1 MNEKRELKSLHS
13 TFQFIVYLMVFMD
26 ILMFVYAPKLMEME
40 EVGRFLFPLFDKLLN
55 LKIYQSVLFGKIA
68 ILIAICLAAIGTKSK
83 KNLGLN
89 PKGHIIFP
97 LAMGLILFFGS
108 VYIYTLEDSF
118 LVFDLTSIESLAYI
132 LCTLIG
138 SVLIHTSLD
147 NVSKMIKSGL
157 GKDEWN
163 IEGESFLQDKK
174 KLENP
179 FSVNIPMKFYY
190 RGKVHKGWINLV
202 NPFRGTFVI
211 GTPGS
216 GKSFGVINPFIRQM
230 IGKGFTMC
238 LYDFKFP
245 DLAQIAYFH
254 YLKAQDKK
262 KNSNFK
268 FHVINLDEVEYSRRI
283 NPINRRYIKTVAN
296 ASETAEAIFQ
306 SLQKSDSSGGAD
318 RFFEQS
324 AINFLSAC
332 IFFVSRY
339 EDGKYSTFAHVLD
352 FLNRDYEDIF
362 NCLTKHPELRSMVSP
377 FRSAYEKRVFKQL
390 EGQVGTLKIFLSRLN
405 TKETAWVFSGDDFDL
420 KISDPNS
427 PSILVLANSTE
438 TQSITGT
445 CYSVII
451 NRLTRLINTKGNL
464 PTALIADEA
473 PTFYIHKIEN
483 LISTARSNKVAVL
496 LGLQELP
503 QLNQLQGKETAST
516 MTSVIGN
523 VLCGSVRHKDTLSW
537 LEMMFG
543 KRKQLGQSLSIDR
556 DRTSV
561 SYSEKYEPLIP
572 AGKIASMHTGEIAG
586 IIATEGTQFD
596 GKYKTSNVH
605 CRVNL
610 NRKEIKQEESSYRT
624 TPKYYDFKGK
634 KEEILTKHFEKI
646 HNQVTEIIEKHR
658 EMTPVE

>member
-1 MNEKRELKSLHS
+1 MNEKRELKSLHG
-13 TFQFIVYLMVFMD
+13 TFQFMVYLMVFLD
-26 ILMFVYAPKLMEME
+26 ILMFVYAPQLMALEG
-40 EVGRFLFPLFDKLLN
+40 VGKYLFPLFDKLLN
-55 LKIYQSVLFGKIA
+55 LKIYQNVLLGKIA
-68 ILIAICLAAIGTKSK
+68 ILVSIALSVIGTAAK
-83 KNLGLN
+83 KNLDLN
-89 PKGHIIFP
+89 PRSQIVIP
-97 LAMGLILFFGS
+97 VSIGLILFFGS
-108 VYIYTLEDSF
+108 IYIYTLEDSF
-118 LVFDLTSIESLAYI
+118 LVFELTSIENLGYI
-132 LCTLIG
+132 LSTLIG

-147 NVSKMIKSGL
+147 NVSKMIKSDL

-179 FSVNIPMKFYY
+179 YSVNIPMKFYY
-190 RGKVHKGWINLV
+190 RGKVHQGWINLV

-339 EDGKYSTFAHVLD
+339 EGGKYSTFAHVLD

-377 FRSAYEKRVFKQL
+377 FRSAYEKKVFKQL

-464 PTALIADEA
+464 PSALIADEA

-503 QLNQLQGKETAST
+503 QLNQLQGKDTAST

-543 KRKQLGQSLSIDR
+543 KRKQLGQSVSIDR
-556 DRTSV
+556 NRTSV

-596 GKYKTSNVH
+596 GKYKTSNIH

-610 NRKEIKQEESSYRT
+610 NMKEIKQEESSYRT

-658 EMTPVE
+658 EMAPVE

>member
-1 MNEKRELKSLHS
+1 MNEKRELKSLHA

-26 ILMFVYAPKLMEME
+26 ILMYVYAPQLLAMDWME
-40 EVGRFLFPLFDKLLN
+40 RFLFPLFEKLQN
-55 LKIYQSVLFGKIA
+55 LKIYSNVLLGKVA
-68 ILIAICLAAIGTKSK
+68 ILIAICLSAIGTVAR
-83 KNLGLN
+83 KNLDLN
-89 PKGHIIFP
+89 PRNQIIFP
-97 LAMGLILFFGS
+97 LAIGLILFFGS
-108 VYIYTLEDSF
+108 IYFYTMEDSF
-118 LVFDLTSIESLAYI
+118 LVMDFTSIQDLGYSLS
-132 LCTLIG
+132 LFIG

-147 NVSKMIKSGL
+147 NVSKLIKSGL

-163 IEGESFLQDKK
+163 IEGESFMQDIKK
-174 KLENP
+174 VENP
-179 FSVNIPMKFYY
+179 YSVNIPMKFYY
-190 RGKVHKGWINLV
+190 RGKVRKGWINLV

-262 KNSNFK
+262 KKPNFK

-283 NPINRRYIKTVAN
+283 NPINRRYLRTVAN

-306 SLQKSDSSGGAD
+306 SLQKSDSTGGAD
-318 RFFEQS
+318 KFFEQS

-339 EDGKYSTFAHVLD
+339 EEGKYSTFAHVLD

-362 NCLTKHPELRSMVSP
+362 NCLTKYPELRSMVSP
-377 FRSAYEKRVFKQL
+377 FRSAFEKKVYKQL

-496 LGLQELP
+496 FGLQELP
-503 QLNQLQGKETAST
+503 QLNQLQGKDTAST

-543 KRKQLGQSLSIDR
+543 KRKQLGQSVSIDR
-556 DRTSV
+556 DKTSI
-561 SYSEKYEPLIP
+561 SYSERYDPLIP

-610 NRKEIKQEESSYRT
+610 DMREIKQEEISYRT
-624 TPKYYDFKGK
+624 TPKFYDFQGR

-646 HNQVTEIIEKHR
+646 HRQVTEIIEKHR
-658 EMTPVE
+658 EMATID

>member
-1 MNEKRELKSLHS
+1 MNERRELKSLHG
-13 TFQFIVYLMVFMD
+13 TFQFVVYLMVFMD
-26 ILMFVYAPKLMEME
+26 ILMFVYAPQLTVLDGIGKY
-40 EVGRFLFPLFDKLLN
+40 FFPLFEKLLN
-55 LKIYQSVLFGKIA
+55 FKIYQNVLLGKIA
-68 ILIAICLAAIGTKSK
+68 ILVAIALSAIGTAAK
-83 KNLGLN
+83 KNLDLN
-89 PKGHIIFP
+89 PRSQIVFP
-97 LAMGLILFFGS
+97 ITLGFILFFGS

-118 LVFDLTSIESLAYI
+118 LVFDLTSMESLGYI
-132 LCTLIG
+132 LSTLIG

-377 FRSAYEKRVFKQL
+377 FRSAYEKKVFKQL

-420 KISDPNS
+420 KISDLKS

-503 QLNQLQGKETAST
+503 QLNQLQGKDTAST

-543 KRKQLGQSLSIDR
+543 KRKQLGQSVSIDR
-556 DRTSV
+556 HRTSV

-596 GKYKTSNVH
+596 GKYKTSNIH

-610 NRKEIKQEESSYRT
+610 NMKEIKQEESSYRT

-658 EMTPVE
+658 EMAPVE

>member
-1 MNEKRELKSLHS
+1 MNEKRELTSLHG
-13 TFQFIVYLMVFMD
+13 TFQFVVYLMVFLD
-26 ILMFVYAPKLMEME
+26 ILMFVYASQLMTLDG
-40 EVGRFLFPLFDKLLN
+40 VGKYLFPLFEKLLN
-55 LKIYQSVLFGKIA
+55 LKIYQNILLGKIA
-68 ILIAICLAAIGTKSK
+68 ILVAIALSAIGTAAK
-83 KNLGLN
+83 KNLDLI
-89 PKGHIIFP
+89 PRSQIVIP
-97 LAMGLILFFGS
+97 ITIGLILFFGS
-108 VYIYTLEDSF
+108 IYIYTLEDSI
-118 LVFDLTSIESLAYI
+118 LVFDLTSIENLGYI
-132 LCTLIG
+132 LSTLIG

-147 NVSKMIKSGL
+147 NVSKAIKSGL

-190 RGKVHKGWINLV
+190 KGKVHKGWINLV

-254 YLKAQDKK
+254 FLKAQDKR

-283 NPINRRYIKTVAN
+283 NPINRRYLKTVAN

-377 FRSAYEKRVFKQL
+377 FRSAYEKKVFKQL

-445 CYSVII
+445 CYSVVI

-503 QLNQLQGKETAST
+503 QLNQLQGKDTAST

-543 KRKQLGQSLSIDR
+543 KRKQLGQSVSIDR
-556 DRTSV
+556 NRTSV

-596 GKYKTSNVH
+596 GKYKTSNIH

-610 NRKEIKQEESSYRT
+610 NIKEIQQEENSYRT
-624 TPKYYDFKGK
+624 TPKYYDFQGK

-646 HNQVTEIIEKHR
+646 HQQVTEIIEKHR
-658 EMTPVE
+658 EMTPIE

>member
-1 MNEKRELKSLHS
+1 MNEKRELKSLHG
-13 TFQFIVYLMVFMD
+13 TIQFIVYLMVFLD
-26 ILMFVYAPKLMEME
+26 ILMYVYAPQLLALEG
-40 EVGRFLFPLFDKLLN
+40 VGGLFSHLFNKLLN
-55 LKIYQSVLFGKIA
+55 LKIYSDVLLGKMA
-68 ILIAICLAAIGTKSK
+68 ILIAICLSAIGTVSR
-83 KNLGLN
+83 KNLDLN
-89 PKGHIIFP
+89 PGTQIVFP
-97 LAMGLILFFGS
+97 LAIGLVLFFSS
-108 VYIYTLEDSF
+108 VYLYTLEDSF
-118 LVFDLTSIESLAYI
+118 LVMDFTSIENLGYSLN
-132 LCTLIG
+132 LFIG
-138 SVLIHTSLD
+138 AILIHTSLD

-163 IEGESFLQDKK
+163 IEGESFMQDQKK
-174 KLENP
+174 IENP
-179 FSVNIPMKFYY
+179 YSVNIPMKFYF
-190 RGKVHKGWINLV
+190 RGKVRKGWINLV

-230 IGKGFTMC
+230 IAKGFTMC

-262 KNSNFK
+262 KNPNFK

-283 NPINRRYIKTVAN
+283 NPINRRYLRTVAN
-296 ASETAEAIFQ
+296 ATETAEAIFQ

-318 RFFEQS
+318 KFFEQS

-339 EDGKYSTFAHVLD
+339 EEGKYSTFAHVLD

-362 NCLTKHPELRSMVSP
+362 NCLTKYPELRSMVSP
-377 FRSAYEKRVFKQL
+377 FRSAFEKKVYKQL

-405 TKETAWVFSGDDFDL
+405 TKETAWIFSGDDFDL
-420 KISDPNS
+420 KISDPNT

-451 NRLTRLINTKGNL
+451 NRLTKLINTKGNL

-503 QLNQLQGKETAST
+503 QLNQLQGKDTAST

-543 KRKQLGQSLSIDR
+543 KRKQLGQSVSIDR
-556 DRTSV
+556 DKTSI
-561 SYSEKYEPLIP
+561 SYSERYDPLIP

-610 NRKEIKQEESSYRT
+610 DMREIKREESSYHN
-624 TPKYYDFKGK
+624 TPKFYDFKGK
-634 KEEILTKHFEKI
+634 KEEILAKHFEKI
-646 HNQVTEIIEKHR
+646 HRQVTEIIENHR
-658 EMTPVE
+658 EMATVD

>member
-1 MNEKRELKSLHS
+1 MNEKRELKSLHA

-26 ILMFVYAPKLMEME
+26 ILMYVYAPQLLAMDWME
-40 EVGRFLFPLFDKLLN
+40 RFLFPLFEKLQN
-55 LKIYQSVLFGKIA
+55 LKIYSNVLLGKVA
-68 ILIAICLAAIGTKSK
+68 ILIAICLSAIGTVAR
-83 KNLGLN
+83 KNLDLN
-89 PKGHIIFP
+89 PRNQIIFP
-97 LAMGLILFFGS
+97 LAIGLILFFGS
-108 VYIYTLEDSF
+108 IYFYTMEDSF
-118 LVFDLTSIESLAYI
+118 LVMDFTSIQDLGYSLS
-132 LCTLIG
+132 LFIG

-147 NVSKMIKSGL
+147 NVSKLIKSGL

-163 IEGESFLQDKK
+163 IEGESFMQDIKK
-174 KLENP
+174 VENP
-179 FSVNIPMKFYY
+179 YSVNIPMKFYY
-190 RGKVHKGWINLV
+190 RGKVRKGWINLV

-262 KNSNFK
+262 KKPNFK

-283 NPINRRYIKTVAN
+283 NPINRRYLRTVAN

-306 SLQKSDSSGGAD
+306 SLQKSDSTGGAD
-318 RFFEQS
+318 KFFEQS

-339 EDGKYSTFAHVLD
+339 EEGKYSTFAHVLD

-362 NCLTKHPELRSMVSP
+362 NCLTKYPELRSMVSP
-377 FRSAYEKRVFKQL
+377 FRSAFEKKVYKQL

-503 QLNQLQGKETAST
+503 QLNQLQGKDTAST

-543 KRKQLGQSLSIDR
+543 NRKQLGQSVSIDR
-556 DRTSV
+556 DKTSI
-561 SYSEKYEPLIP
+561 SYSERYDPLIP

-610 NRKEIKQEESSYRT
+610 DMREIKQEEISYRT
-624 TPKYYDFKGK
+624 TPKFYDFQGR

-646 HNQVTEIIEKHR
+646 HRQVTEIIEKHR
-658 EMTPVE
+658 EMATID

>member
-1 MNEKRELKSLHS
+1 MNERRELKSLHG
-13 TFQFIVYLMVFMD
+13 TFQFVVYLMVFMD
-26 ILMFVYAPKLMEME
+26 ILMFIYAPQLM
-40 EVGRFLFPLFDKLLN
+40 VLDGIGKYFFPLFEKLLN
-55 LKIYQSVLFGKIA
+55 LKIYQNVLLGKIA
-68 ILIAICLAAIGTKSK
+68 ILVAIALSAIGTAAK
-83 KNLGLN
+83 KNLELN
-89 PKGHIIFP
+89 PRSQIAFP
-97 LAMGLILFFGS
+97 ITIGFILFFGS

-118 LVFDLTSIESLAYI
+118 LVFDLTSIESLGYI
-132 LCTLIG
+132 LSMLIG

-377 FRSAYEKRVFKQL
+377 FRSAYEKKVFKQL

-445 CYSVII
+445 CYSVVI

-516 MTSVIGN
+516 MTSVTAN

-561 SYSEKYEPLIP
+561 SYNEKYEPLIP

-610 NRKEIKQEESSYRT
+610 NMKEIKLEESSYRA

-634 KEEILTKHFEKI
+634 KEDILNKHFEKI
-646 HNQVTEIIEKHR
+646 HNQVTEINEKHR
-658 EMTPVE
+658 EMIPVE

>member
-1 MNEKRELKSLHS
+1 MNEKRELKSLHA
-13 TFQFIVYLMVFMD
+13 TFQFIVYLMVFLD
-26 ILMFVYAPKLMEME
+26 ILMFVYAPQLLAMDGM
-40 EVGRFLFPLFDKLLN
+40 GRFLLPLFEKLQN
-55 LKIYQSVLFGKIA
+55 LKIYSNVLLGKVA
-68 ILIAICLAAIGTKSK
+68 ILIAICLSAIGTVAR
-83 KNLGLN
+83 KNLDLN
-89 PKGHIIFP
+89 PRNQIIFP
-97 LAMGLILFFGS
+97 LAIGFMLFFGS
-108 VYIYTLEDSF
+108 IYLYTLEDSF
-118 LVFDLTSIESLAYI
+118 LVMDFTSIQDLGYSLS
-132 LCTLIG
+132 LFMG

-147 NVSKMIKSGL
+147 NVSKLIKSGL

-163 IEGESFLQDKK
+163 IEGESFMQDTKK
-174 KLENP
+174 IENP
-179 FSVNIPMKFYY
+179 YSVNIPMKFYF
-190 RGKVHKGWINLV
+190 RGKVRKGWINLV

-262 KNSNFK
+262 KNPNFK

-283 NPINRRYIKTVAN
+283 NPINRRYLKTVAN

-318 RFFEQS
+318 KFFEQS

-339 EDGKYSTFAHVLD
+339 EEGKYSTFAHVLD

-362 NCLTKHPELRSMVSP
+362 NCLTKYPELRSMVSP
-377 FRSAYEKRVFKQL
+377 FRSAFEKKVYKQL

-503 QLNQLQGKETAST
+503 QLNQLQGKDTAST

-543 KRKQLGQSLSIDR
+543 KRKQLGQSVSIDR
-556 DRTSV
+556 DKTSI
-561 SYSEKYEPLIP
+561 SYSERYDPLIP

-586 IIATEGTQFD
+586 IIATEGTEFD

-610 NRKEIKQEESSYRT
+610 DMREIKQEENSYRS
-624 TPKYYDFKGK
+624 TPKFYDFKGK

-646 HNQVTEIIEKHR
+646 HRQVTEIIEKHR
-658 EMTPVE
+658 EMAVID

>member
-1 MNEKRELKSLHS
+1 MNEKRELKSLHG
-13 TFQFIVYLMVFMD
+13 TFQFVVYLMVCMD
-26 ILMFVYAPKLMEME
+26 ILMFVYFPQLRDLEGIE
-40 EVGRFLFPLFDKLLN
+40 RLFSPIFNKLLN
-55 LKIYQSVLFGKIA
+55 LKIYSSVLFGKLA
-68 ILIAICLAAIGTKSK
+68 ILLAIMLSAIGTTSRK
-83 KNLGLN
+83 KLDLN
-89 PKGHIIFP
+89 PKSQIVFP
-97 LAMGLILFFGS
+97 LIIGLTLFFGS
-108 VYIYTLEDSF
+108 VFIYTLEDT
-118 LVFDLTSIESLAYI
+118 LQVVAYTSIQNVGYMI
-132 LCTLIG
+132 CTFLG
-138 SVLIHTSLD
+138 AVLIHTSLD
-147 NVSKMIKSGL
+147 NVSKIIKSGL

-174 KLENP
+174 KVDNP
-179 FSVNIPMKFYY
+179 YSVNIPMKFYY
-190 RGKVHKGWINLV
+190 KGKVHNGWINLV

-245 DLAQIAYFH
+245 DLAQIAYYHF
-254 YLKAQDKK
+254 LKSQDRK
-262 KNSNFK
+262 KNPNFK

-283 NPINRRYIKTVAN
+283 NPINRRYLKTVAN

-339 EDGKYSTFAHVLD
+339 EEGKYSTFAHVLD

-377 FRSAYEKRVFKQL
+377 FRSAYEKKVFKQL

-445 CYSVII
+445 CYSVVI

-473 PTFYIHKIEN
+473 PTFYIHKVEN

-503 QLNQLQGKETAST
+503 QLNQLQGKDTAST

-537 LEMMFG
+537 LEMLFG

-596 GKYKTSNVH
+596 GKYKTSNIH

-610 NRKEIKQEESSYRT
+610 DMKEIREEESSYRT
-624 TPKYYDFKGK
+624 TPKYYDFQGK

-646 HNQVTEIIEKHR
+646 HLQVTEIIEKHR
-658 EMTPVE
+658 EMTPID

>member
-1 MNEKRELKSLHS
+1 MNEKRELKSLHGA
-13 TFQFIVYLMVFMD
+13 FQFMVYLMVFMD
-26 ILMFVYAPKLMEME
+26 ILMFVYAPQLMALE
-40 EVGRFLFPLFDKLLN
+40 GIGNFLFPLFDKLLN
-55 LKIYQSVLFGKIA
+55 LKIYQNVLIGKIA
-68 ILIAICLAAIGTKSK
+68 ILVAIALSATGTAAK
-83 KNLGLN
+83 KNLDLN
-89 PKGHIIFP
+89 PRSQIVIPITIG
-97 LAMGLILFFGS
+97 MILFFGS
-108 VYIYTLEDSF
+108 IYIYTLEDSI
-118 LVFDLTSIESLAYI
+118 LVFELTSIENLGYI
-132 LCTLIG
+132 LSTLIG

-163 IEGESFLQDKK
+163 IEGESFMQDKK
-174 KLENP
+174 KIENP
-179 FSVNIPMKFYY
+179 YSVNIPMKFYY

-254 YLKAQDKK
+254 YLKTQDKK

-339 EDGKYSTFAHVLD
+339 EGGKYSTFAHVLD

-377 FRSAYEKRVFKQL
+377 FRSAYEKKVFKQL

-420 KISDPNS
+420 KISDLKS

-503 QLNQLQGKETAST
+503 QLNQLQGKDTAST

-543 KRKQLGQSLSIDR
+543 KRKQLGQSVSIDR
-556 DRTSV
+556 NRTSV

-596 GKYKTSNVH
+596 GKYKTSNIH

-610 NRKEIKQEESSYRT
+610 NMKEIQQEENSYRT

-634 KEEILTKHFEKI
+634 KEEVLTKHFEKI
-646 HNQVTEIIEKHR
+646 HRQVTEIIEKHR
-658 EMTPVE
+658 EMAPVE

>member
-1 MNEKRELKSLHS
+1 MNEKRELKSLHA
-13 TFQFIVYLMVFMD
+13 TFQFIVYLMVFLD
-26 ILMFVYAPKLMEME
+26 ILMFVYAPQLLAMDGM
-40 EVGRFLFPLFDKLLN
+40 GRFLFPLFEKLRN
-55 LKIYQSVLFGKIA
+55 LKIYDNVLIGKVA
-68 ILIAICLAAIGTKSK
+68 ILIAICLSAIGTVSR
-83 KNLGLN
+83 KNLDYN
-89 PKGHIIFP
+89 PRSQIIFP
-97 LAMGLILFFGS
+97 FTIGLILFFGS
-108 VYIYTLEDSF
+108 IYLYTLEDSF
-118 LVFDLTSIESLAYI
+118 LVLDLTSIQDLGYSLC
-132 LCTLIG
+132 LFIG
-138 SVLIHTSLD
+138 AVLIHTSLD
-147 NVSKMIKSGL
+147 NVSKLIKSGL

-163 IEGESFLQDKK
+163 VEGESFMQDTKK
-174 KLENP
+174 IENP
-179 FSVNIPMKFYY
+179 YSVNIPMKFYY
-190 RGKVHKGWINLV
+190 RGKVRKGWINLV

-245 DLAQIAYFH
+245 DLAQIAYIH

-262 KNSNFK
+262 KNPNFK

-283 NPINRRYIKTVAN
+283 NPMNRRYLRTVAN

-318 RFFEQS
+318 KFFEQS

-339 EDGKYSTFAHVLD
+339 EEGKYSTFAHVLD

-362 NCLTKHPELRSMVSP
+362 NCLTKYPELRSMVSP
-377 FRSAYEKRVFKQL
+377 FRSAFEKKVYKQL

-420 KISDPNS
+420 KISDPSS

-503 QLNQLQGKETAST
+503 QLNQLQGKDTAST

-537 LEMMFG
+537 LEMLFG
-543 KRKQLGQSLSIDR
+543 KRRQLGQSVSIDR
-556 DRTSV
+556 DKTSI
-561 SYSEKYEPLIP
+561 SYSERYDPLIP

-610 NRKEIKQEESSYRT
+610 EMKEIKQEENSYRT
-624 TPKYYDFKGK
+624 TPKFYDFQGK

-646 HNQVTEIIEKHR
+646 HRQVTDIIEKHR
-658 EMTPVE
+658 EMATVN

>member
-1 MNEKRELKSLHS
+1 
-13 TFQFIVYLMVFMD
+13 
-26 ILMFVYAPKLMEME
+26 
-40 EVGRFLFPLFDKLLN
+40 
-55 LKIYQSVLFGKIA
+55 
-68 ILIAICLAAIGTKSK
+68 
-83 KNLGLN
+83 
-89 PKGHIIFP
+89 
-97 LAMGLILFFGS
+97 
-108 VYIYTLEDSF
+108 
-118 LVFDLTSIESLAYI
+118 
-132 LCTLIG
+132 
-138 SVLIHTSLD
+138 
-147 NVSKMIKSGL
+147 
-157 GKDEWN
+157 
-163 IEGESFLQDKK
+163 
-174 KLENP
+174 
-179 FSVNIPMKFYY
+179 
-190 RGKVHKGWINLV
+190 
-202 NPFRGTFVI
+202 
-211 GTPGS
+211 
-216 GKSFGVINPFIRQM
+216 
-230 IGKGFTMC
+230 
-238 LYDFKFP
+238 
-245 DLAQIAYFH
+245 LAQIAYFH
-254 YLKAQDKK
+254 YLKTQDKK
-262 KNSNFK
+262 KNPNFK
-268 FHVINLDEVEYSRRI
+268 FHVINLDDVEYSRRI
-283 NPINRRYIKTVAN
+283 NPINRRYLKTVAN

-306 SLQKSDSSGGAD
+306 SLQKSDSTGGAD
-318 RFFEQS
+318 KFFEQS

-339 EDGKYSTFAHVLD
+339 EEGKYSTFAHVLD

-362 NCLTKHPELRSMVSP
+362 NCLTKYPELRSMVSP
-377 FRSAYEKRVFKQL
+377 FRSAFEKKVYKQL

-543 KRKQLGQSLSIDR
+543 KRKQLGQSVSIDR
-556 DRTSV
+556 DKTSI
-561 SYSEKYEPLIP
+561 SYNERYDPLIP

-586 IIATEGTQFD
+586 IIATEGTEFD

-610 NRKEIKQEESSYRT
+610 DMKEIRQEEYSYRT
-624 TPKYYDFKGK
+624 TPKFYDFKGK
-634 KEEILTKHFEKI
+634 KEEVLTKHFEKI
-646 HNQVTEIIEKHR
+646 HRQVTEIIEQHR
-658 EMTPVE
+658 EMATID

>member
-1 MNEKRELKSLHS
+1 MNEKRELKSLHGA
-13 TFQFIVYLMVFMD
+13 FQFVVYLMVFLD
-26 ILMFVYAPKLMEME
+26 ILMFVYAAQLMALDG
-40 EVGRFLFPLFDKLLN
+40 VGKYLCPLFEKLLN
-55 LKIYQSVLFGKIA
+55 LKIYQNMLLGKIA
-68 ILIAICLAAIGTKSK
+68 ILVAIALSAIGTAAK
-83 KNLGLN
+83 KNLDLN
-89 PKGHIIFP
+89 PRSQIVIP
-97 LAMGLILFFGS
+97 ISIGLILFFGS
-108 VYIYTLEDSF
+108 IYIYTLEDSF
-118 LVFDLTSIESLAYI
+118 LVFDLTSIENLGYI
-132 LCTLIG
+132 LSTLIG

-163 IEGESFLQDKK
+163 IEGESFLQDKR

-179 FSVNIPMKFYY
+179 YSVNIPMKFYY

-254 YLKAQDKK
+254 YLKTQDKK

-283 NPINRRYIKTVAN
+283 NPINRRYLKTVAN

-332 IFFVSRY
+332 IFFVSRF

-377 FRSAYEKRVFKQL
+377 FRSAYEKKVFKQL

-420 KISDPNS
+420 KISDPKS

-503 QLNQLQGKETAST
+503 QLNQLQGKDTAST

-543 KRKQLGQSLSIDR
+543 KRKQLGQSVSIDR
-556 DRTSV
+556 NRTSV

-610 NRKEIKQEESSYRT
+610 NMKEIQQEENSYRT

-658 EMTPVE
+658 EMAPVE